1 MELDKGLQG
10 NETIEEAILALQEQT
25 SQEMLA
31 HALTVVRRRMKEG
44 GQLIVAVD
52 PPKVSGQMEVQI
64 LKTQDGR
71 TWWAAFTSFEEEMK
85 GSGAVMSIF
94 MADIRQLF
102 EAAASE
108 EMICGIIINPWNRTL
123 MLNKALI
130 RIVLGKE

>member
-1 MELDKGLQG
+1 MALDKGLQG

-52 PPKVSGQMEVQI
+52 PPKASGQMEVQI

-85 GSGAVMSIF
+85 GSGAVMSTF

>member
-1 MELDKGLQG
+1 MALDKGLQG

-52 PPKVSGQMEVQI
+52 PSKASGQMEVQI

-71 TWWAAFTSFEEEMK
+71 AWWAAFTSFEEEMK
-85 GSGAVMSIF
+85 GSGAVMSTF

-108 EMICGIIINPWNRTL
+108 ETICGIIINPWDHTL

>member
-1 MELDKGLQG
+1 MALDKGLQG
-10 NETIEEAILALQEQT
+10 NETIEKAILALQEQT

-52 PPKVSGQMEVQI
+52 PSKASGQMEVQI

-85 GSGAVMSIF
+85 GSGAVMSTF

-108 EMICGIIINPWNRTL
+108 ETICGIIINPWDRTL

>member
-1 MELDKGLQG
+1 MALDKGLQG

-85 GSGAVMSIF
+85 GSGAVMSTF
-94 MADIRQLF
+94 MADILQLF

-108 EMICGIIINPWNRTL
+108 ETICGIIINPWNRTL

>member
-1 MELDKGLQG
+1 MALDKELQG

-52 PPKVSGQMEVQI
+52 PPKASGQMEVQI

-71 TWWAAFTSFEEEMK
+71 AWWAAFTSFEEEMK
-85 GSGAVMSIF
+85 GSGAVMSTF

-108 EMICGIIINPWNRTL
+108 ETICGIIINPWNRTL

>member
-1 MELDKGLQG
+1 MALDKGLQG
-10 NETIEEAILALQEQT
+10 NVTIEEAILALQEQT

-85 GSGAVMSIF
+85 GSGAVMSTF

>member
-1 MELDKGLQG
+1 MALDKGLQG

-52 PPKVSGQMEVQI
+52 PSKASGQMEVQI

-71 TWWAAFTSFEEEMK
+71 AWWAAFTSFEEEMK
-85 GSGAVMSIF
+85 GSGAVMSTF

-108 EMICGIIINPWNRTL
+108 ETICGIIINPWNRTL

>member
-1 MELDKGLQG
+1 M
-10 NETIEEAILALQEQT
+10 ALQEQT

-52 PPKVSGQMEVQI
+52 PSKASGQMEVQI

-85 GSGAVMSIF
+85 GSGAVMSTF

-108 EMICGIIINPWNRTL
+108 ETICGIIINPWNRTL

>member
-1 MELDKGLQG
+1 MALDKGLQG

-31 HALTVVRRRMKEG
+31 HALTVVRRRMKDG

-52 PPKVSGQMEVQI
+52 PPKASGQMEVQI

-71 TWWAAFTSFEEEMK
+71 AWWAAFTSFEEEMK
-85 GSGAVMSIF
+85 GSGAVMSTF

-108 EMICGIIINPWNRTL
+108 KTICGIIINPWNRTL

>member
-1 MELDKGLQG
+1 MALDKGLQG
-10 NETIEEAILALQEQT
+10 NETIEKAILALQEQT

-52 PPKVSGQMEVQI
+52 PSKASGQMEVQI

-71 TWWAAFTSFEEEMK
+71 AWWAAFTSFEEEMK
-85 GSGAVMSIF
+85 GSGAVMSTF

-102 EAAASE
+102 EAVASE
-108 EMICGIIINPWNRTL
+108 ETICGIIINPWDRTL

>member
-1 MELDKGLQG
+1 MALDKGLQG
-10 NETIEEAILALQEQT
+10 NETIEKAILALQEQT

-52 PPKVSGQMEVQI
+52 PSKASGQMEVQI

-85 GSGAVMSIF
+85 GSGAVMSI
-94 MADIRQLF
+94 RQLF

-108 EMICGIIINPWNRTL
+108 ETICGIIINPWNRTL

>member
-1 MELDKGLQG
+1 MALDKGLQG
-10 NETIEEAILALQEQT
+10 NETIEKAILALQEQT

-52 PPKVSGQMEVQI
+52 PPKAGGQMEVQI

-85 GSGAVMSIF
+85 GSGAVMSTF

-108 EMICGIIINPWNRTL
+108 ETICGIIINPWNRTL

>member
-1 MELDKGLQG
+1 MALDKGLQG

-52 PPKVSGQMEVQI
+52 PPKAGGQMEVQI

-71 TWWAAFTSFEEEMK
+71 AWWAAFTSFEEEMK
-85 GSGAVMSIF
+85 GSGAVMSTF

-108 EMICGIIINPWNRTL
+108 ETICGIIINPWNRTL

>member
-1 MELDKGLQG
+1 MALDKGLQG

-52 PPKVSGQMEVQI
+52 PSKASGQMEVQI

-71 TWWAAFTSFEEEMK
+71 AWWAAFTSFEEEMK
-85 GSGAVMSIF
+85 GSGAVMSTF

-108 EMICGIIINPWNRTL
+108 ETICGIIINPWDRTL

>member
-1 MELDKGLQG
+1 MASDKELQG

-52 PPKVSGQMEVQI
+52 PPKASGRMEAQI

-71 TWWAAFTSFEEEMK
+71 AWWAAFTSFEEEMK
-85 GSGAVMSIF
+85 GSGAVMSTF

-108 EMICGIIINPWNRTL
+108 ETICGIIINPWNRTL

-130 RIVLGKE
+130 RIVLGNR

>member
-1 MELDKGLQG
+1 MALDKGLQG
-10 NETIEEAILALQEQT
+10 NETIEKAILALQEQT

-52 PPKVSGQMEVQI
+52 PSKASGQMEVQI

-85 GSGAVMSIF
+85 GSGAVMSTF
-94 MADIRQLF
+94 MANIRQLF

-108 EMICGIIINPWNRTL
+108 ETICGIIINPWNRTL

>member
-1 MELDKGLQG
+1 MALDKGLQG
-10 NETIEEAILALQEQT
+10 NETIEKAILALQEQT

-52 PPKVSGQMEVQI
+52 PSKASVQMEVQI

-85 GSGAVMSIF
+85 GSGAVMSTF

-108 EMICGIIINPWNRTL
+108 ETICGIIINPWNRTL

>member
-1 MELDKGLQG
+1 MALDKGLQG
-10 NETIEEAILALQEQT
+10 NETIEKAILALQEQT

-52 PPKVSGQMEVQI
+52 PSKASGQMEVQI

-71 TWWAAFTSFEEEMK
+71 AWWAAFTSFEEEMK
-85 GSGAVMSIF
+85 GSGAVMSTF

-108 EMICGIIINPWNRTL
+108 ETICGIIINPWDRTL

>member
-1 MELDKGLQG
+1 MALDKGLQG
-10 NETIEEAILALQEQT
+10 NETIEKAILALQEQT

-52 PPKVSGQMEVQI
+52 PSKASGQMEVQI

-71 TWWAAFTSFEEEMK
+71 AWWAAFTSFEEEMK
-85 GSGAVMSIF
+85 GSGAVMSTFI
-94 MADIRQLF
+94 ANIRQLF

-108 EMICGIIINPWNRTL
+108 ETICGIIINPWNRTL

>member
-1 MELDKGLQG
+1 MALDKGLQG

-52 PPKVSGQMEVQI
+52 PPKASGQMEVQI

-71 TWWAAFTSFEEEMK
+71 AWWAAFTSFEEEMK
-85 GSGAVMSIF
+85 GSGAVMSTF

-108 EMICGIIINPWNRTL
+108 ETICGIIINPWNRTL

>member
-1 MELDKGLQG
+1 MALDKGLQG
-10 NETIEEAILALQEQT
+10 NETIEKAILALQEQT

-52 PPKVSGQMEVQI
+52 PSKASGQMEVQI

-71 TWWAAFTSFEEEMK
+71 AWWAAFTSFEEEMK
-85 GSGAVMSIF
+85 GSGAVMSTF

-108 EMICGIIINPWNRTL
+108 ETICGIIINPWNCTL

>member
-1 MELDKGLQG
+1 MALDKGLQG
-10 NETIEEAILALQEQT
+10 NETIEKAILALQEQT

-52 PPKVSGQMEVQI
+52 PSKAGGQMEVQI

-71 TWWAAFTSFEEEMK
+71 AWWAAFTSFEEEMK
-85 GSGAVMSIF
+85 GSGAVMSTF

-108 EMICGIIINPWNRTL
+108 ETICGIIINPWDRTL

>member
-1 MELDKGLQG
+1 MALDKGLQG

-31 HALTVVRRRMKEG
+31 HALTVVRRRMKDG

-52 PPKVSGQMEVQI
+52 PPKASGQMEVQI

-71 TWWAAFTSFEEEMK
+71 AWWAAFTSFEEEMK
-85 GSGAVMSIF
+85 GSGAVMSTF

-108 EMICGIIINPWNRTL
+108 ETICGIIINPWNRTL

>member
-1 MELDKGLQG
+1 MALDKGLQG

-52 PPKVSGQMEVQI
+52 PSKASGQMEVQI

-85 GSGAVMSIF
+85 GSGAVMSTF

-108 EMICGIIINPWNRTL
+108 ETICGIIINPWNRTL